1 MRNMTTKEI
10 VKRLNQIALE
20 ISDLDGE
27 YESLKRELDRRHDE
41 AEDDRLDRLEEGRRA
56 SKYDEK

>member
-27 YESLKRELDRRHDE
+27 YESLKRELDRRHE
-41 AEDDRLDRLEEGRRA
+41 EVEDDRLDRLEEERKA
-56 SKYDEK
+56 SKYGQE